1 MHDKLLLYLVFHIFI
16 LYHEDMK
23 KMQTTISK
31 RGQTVVP
38 AAIRKRY
45 NILDGDRL
53 AWIDDGETIKIVPI
67 PADPVRALKGIA
79 RGERLVQELMKYR
92 REERARER

>member
-1 MHDKLLLYLVFHIFI
+1 
-16 LYHEDMK
+16 MK

-38 AAIRKRY
+38 AAVRKKHH
-45 NILDGDRL
+45 ILEGDRL
-53 AWIDDGETIKIVPI
+53 AWIDDGETIKVIPI

>member
-1 MHDKLLLYLVFHIFI
+1 MR
-16 LYHEDMK
+16 

-38 AAIRKRY
+38 AAIRKRHR
-45 NILDGDRL
+45 ILDGDRL
-53 AWIDDGETIKIVPI
+53 AWLDDGDTIKVVPI